1 MPLTGFY
8 FIQMFF
14 VSSNVA
20 ANNILQTYRPKKKKE
35 TARDADWGNY
45 QVFWDDKEDNQATVE
60 EEDKDTPYFTVYGDP
75 AELEHL
81 DIIW

>member
-35 TARDADWGNY
+35 THDQLSVAQSDGKA
-45 QVFWDDKEDNQATVE
+45 KLL
-60 EEDKDTPYFTVYGDP
+60 
-75 AELEHL
+75 ELIGE
-81 DIIW
+81 IQSSI